1 MQITKAHRMPNS
13 MNQPVVHGRKMR
25 LTRCLVPLA
34 AIVAL
39 NFPVG
44 AHAWG
49 FEGHEI
55 VAAIARD
62 YLTPQVRDKVDQML
76 AADPD
81 SLTPHDML
89 AEATWAD
96 RYRSGHPETG
106 DWHFV
111 DIELDHPDLQSACFG
126 FPDSNPA
133 SQGPAHDCIV
143 NKVSE
148 FTRELAD
155 PATPATERLLALKFL
170 LHFVGDM
177 HQPLHVSDN
186 HDKGG
191 NCVLLS
197 LGGPRAVNLHGY
209 WDTGVI
215 QNLGQDP
222 QAAAD
227 TLVRGITPGNKAA
240 WEKGD
245 PRTWALEGFDI
256 ARNVVYTLGSRPGCG
271 PDRPA
276 LSLPPGYD
284 KTARETA
291 AVQLQKAG
299 VRLAAILN
307 GALGQ

>member
-1 MQITKAHRMPNS
+1 
-13 MNQPVVHGRKMR
+13 MNQPLVRGRKMR
-25 LTRCLVPLA
+25 LTHCLLPMA

-44 AHAWG
+44 AFAWG
-49 FEGHEI
+49 IEGHEI
-55 VAAIARD
+55 VAAIARG
-62 YLTPQVRDKVDQML
+62 YLTPQVREKVDQML
-76 AADPD
+76 AADQD
-81 SLTPHDML
+81 TLTPHDML

-111 DIELDHPDLQSACFG
+111 DIELEHPDLQSACFG
-126 FPDSNPA
+126 FPAAKPA

-148 FTRELAD
+148 FTKELAD
-155 PATPATERLLALKFL
+155 SATPATERLLALKFL
-170 LHFVGDM
+170 LHFLGDM

-191 NCVLLS
+191 NCVLVS

-215 QNLGQDP
+215 QSLGQDP

-227 TLVRGITPGNKAA
+227 ALVGRITPENKAA

-245 PRTWALEGFDI
+245 PQSWALEGFDI
-256 ARNVVYTLGSRPGCG
+256 AKNVVYTIGSKPGCA
-271 PDRPA
+271 PDPSP

-284 KTARETA
+284 KTARDTT
-291 AVQLQKAG
+291 AVQLEKAG
-299 VRLAAILN
+299 VRLAAVLN
-307 GALGQ
+307 GALGN